1 MGILLTRGGI
11 IIDTAVTRDILTATL
26 DSGETG
32 ITGGGSGVSGT
43 GNVPYSVTVN
53 LDAGVTTRIVTP
65 ITTKPY
71 SVFILDS
78 AGVFLDSVRRQELLV
93 GGVYVYDL
101 YSTDAL
107 SDVEIRILY

>member
-32 ITGGGSGVSGT
+32 ITGGSGGT
-43 GNVPYSVTVN
+43 GTGSNPPYTQIVN
-53 LDAGVTTRIVTP
+53 LDAGYTTIVTTL
-65 ITTKPY
+65 TTKPN

-78 AGVFLDSVRRQELLV
+78 AGKFLDTIERQLTLV
-93 GGVYVYDL
+93 GGVYVL
-101 YSTDAL
+101 TIYSTDPL
-107 SDVEIRILY
+107 TNVEIRILY

>member
-32 ITGGGSGVSGT
+32 ITGGGGT
-43 GNVPYSVTVN
+43 GTGSNYYTKIVN
-53 LDAGVTTRIVTP
+53 LDAGIVTRIVTTL
-65 ITTKPY
+65 TTKPY
-71 SVFILDS
+71 SVLILDS
-78 AGVFLDSVRRQELLV
+78 AGNFLDAVTRQLSLV
-93 GGVYVYDL
+93 GGVYVLDI

>member
-32 ITGGGSGVSGT
+32 ITGGGSGTGT
-43 GNVPYSVTVN
+43 GSSYYTKIVN
-53 LDAGVTTRIVTP
+53 LDAGIPTRIVTTL
-65 ITTKPY
+65 TTKPY

-78 AGVFLDSVRRQELLV
+78 AGVFLDTVTRQLSLV
-93 GGVYVYDL
+93 GGVYVLDI
-101 YSTDAL
+101 YSVEAL
-107 SDVEIRILY
+107 FDVEIRILY